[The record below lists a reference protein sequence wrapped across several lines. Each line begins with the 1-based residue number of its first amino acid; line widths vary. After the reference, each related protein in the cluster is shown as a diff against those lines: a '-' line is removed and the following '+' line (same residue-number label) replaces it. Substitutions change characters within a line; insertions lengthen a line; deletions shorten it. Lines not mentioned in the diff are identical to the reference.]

1 MKGVVENNKYQFG
14 CNFFLFFVIIGWR
27 KTKKKREKI
36 ILLLDFDAKKVQLT
50 TKIEKEV
57 TRLFTTRKDITHTV
71 AFFFLNYTN
80 VDL

>member
-1 MKGVVENNKYQFG
+1 MQFFSLFCNNRVAK
-14 CNFFLFFVIIGWR
+14 I
-27 KTKKKREKI
+27 KKKKREKI

>member
-1 MKGVVENNKYQFG
+1 MQFFSLFCNNRVAK
-14 CNFFLFFVIIGWR
+14 I
-27 KTKKKREKI
+27 KKKREKI